1 MGLQMIAPSDM
12 TPESPP
18 KSAAEKPTL
27 RAPFRRNR
35 DVMGIAWM
43 HGAFHAAVFRRQSL
57 VASWACDVE
66 VPGVEDFEYA
76 FDSAIGALGF
86 KGEEVFLI
94 LAHDQFIHQAEQ
106 APGFSEAASR
116 SYLRGRVE
124 RHEKEREPVLWVS
137 QRTLSTRQEAAFV
150 LHMLPSAFYGR
161 LNSLL
166 LARRLDLT
174 RILPVSVP
182 LQLILESLE
191 TPKDQPVLVTA
202 ETGSAT
208 TVLAA
213 RNDGQLLFSRTL
225 LARWD
230 ADPARLGVEVNRSL
244 LYAKQQFSAV
254 IDKVWL
260 LGAASETARAEVQTR
275 CGAGKE
281 IAVRASAPVDW
292 LQAVA
297 RLSPRHPVNLVVG
310 YLGRKRRHQFV
321 RRALIAGCWLGLGL
335 MTLDAWSRSI
345 RWQEEQLRLTALAAN
360 EATLHETRASLEQRN
375 ATAEAHR
382 AFIKQA
388 SEDRLPPV
396 PGRLLAF
403 LANALPADA
412 SLTDFT
418 VKWDAATG
426 SWSLRIDGQIDGDE
440 ETAREALSAFQR
452 QLVKSPLRV
461 RFNDASRAITPMP
474 VVGTELPS
482 AQRFN
487 LEGVLFEN

>member
-1 MGLQMIAPSDM
+1 MSTPSPLVD
-12 TPESPP
+12 SPP
-18 KSAAEKPTL
+18 VPSKSAPRGL
-27 RAPFRRNR
+27 LRRNS
-35 DVMGIAWM
+35 DTLGIAWM
-43 HGAFHAAVFRRQSL
+43 HGSFHAAVFRRQSL
-57 VASWACDVE
+57 VASWSCDVE

-76 FDSAIGALGF
+76 FDSALGALGF

-106 APGFSEAASR
+106 APAFSEAASR

-124 RHEKEREPVLWVS
+124 RHEKEQEPVLWVS
-137 QRTLSTRQEAAFV
+137 QRTLSARQESAFV

-182 LQLILESLE
+182 LQLILESLD
-191 TPKDQPVLVTA
+191 TPKEQPVLIAA

-244 LYAKQQFSAV
+244 LYAKQQFSAL
-254 IDKVWL
+254 IDRVWL
-260 LGAASETARAEVQTR
+260 LGEANEAARGEVQTR
-275 CGAGKE
+275 CGNGKE
-281 IAVRASAPVDW
+281 ITVRASAPVDW

-297 RLSPRHPVNLVVG
+297 RLSPRHPVNLVAG

-321 RRALIAGCWLGLGL
+321 RRALIAGCWLGFGL
-335 MTLDAWSRSI
+335 LALDAWTRSS
-345 RWQEEQLRLTALAAN
+345 RWQEEHKRLASLTAN
-360 EATLHETRASLEQRN
+360 ETVLHETRARLEVRN
-375 ATAEAHR
+375 KSADVHR
-382 AFIKQA
+382 LFIKQA
-388 SEDRLPPV
+388 SEDRLPQV
-396 PGRLLAF
+396 PSRLLAF
-403 LANALPADA
+403 ISSTLPADA
-412 SLTDFT
+412 NLTDFN
-418 VKWDAATG
+418 VKWEPATG
-426 SWSLRIDGQIDGDE
+426 VWSFRLEGQIEGDE
-440 ETAREALSAFQR
+440 ETAREALTAFQK
-452 QLVKSPLRV
+452 QLVKSPLRA
-461 RFNDASRAITPMP
+461 RFNDATRVIVPIP
-474 VVGTELPS
+474 VVGTELPA

-487 LEGVLFEN
+487 LEGTLFEN